1 MMKIHRIISA
11 ALLSCMMGACSNSG
25 GDSGVLSH
33 SVYICK
39 PVSTDGASAL
49 TFPGVVKENENVSL
63 GFKTAGQIKGI
74 FVKEGDHVRTGQL
87 LAELDA
93 EDYKLG
99 VEALQIQYDQVSLEV
114 NRARKLFENK
124 SMSQNDYDKA
134 VAGLKQLGVQL
145 QANKNKL
152 AYTRLYA
159 PTSGIVE
166 SVGYSAAEIVDAGTP
181 VFTLMTAGGMEVTCD
196 IPASAYGERERFSGF
211 SCRSPYL
218 GDEPVPLRLI
228 GIIPKAN
235 SSQLYRMNL
244 AFASNQAKSV
254 TAGMNVE
261 VTIEMADNG
270 DSGLLIPSSALFTK
284 NDKEYVWVMKNDST
298 VSAQP
303 VVTEGRL
310 RGGMVKVTAGLSS
323 TDNVVRAGVTM
334 LTAGEKVRVIGKPSK
349 TNVGGLL

>member
-1 MMKIHRIISA
+1 M
-11 ALLSCMMGACSNSG
+11 
-25 GDSGVLSH
+25 SH
-33 SVYICK
+33 SVYVCNPE
-39 PVSTDGASAL
+39 PVGGAASL

-63 GFKTAGQIKGI
+63 GFKTAGQIKRI
-74 FVKEGDHVRTGQL
+74 YVKEGDHVRPGQL
-87 LAELDA
+87 LAELDS

-99 VEALQIQYDQVSLEV
+99 VDALQIQYDQISQEV
-114 NRARKLFENK
+114 DRARKLFENK

-152 AYTRLYA
+152 SYTRLYA

-166 SVGYSAAEIVDAGTP
+166 SVGYSAAEMVDAGTP
-181 VFTLMTAGGMEVTCD
+181 VFTLMTTGVMEVTCD
-196 IPASAYGERERFSGF
+196 IPASAYGERDRFAGF
-211 SCRSPYL
+211 TCRSAYL
-218 GDEPVPLRLI
+218 GDDSVALKLI
-228 GIIPKAN
+228 SIVPKAN

-244 AFASNQAKSV
+244 AFAGNQTRTV

-261 VTIEMADNG
+261 VIIRMSDNG
-270 DSGLLIPSSALFTK
+270 DSGLLIPSSAIFCE
-284 NDKEYVWVMKNDST
+284 DGKEYVWIMANDST

-310 RGGMVKVTAGLSS
+310 RGGMVKVAEGLSS
-323 TDNVVRAGVTM
+323 TDNVVRAGVSM
-334 LTAGEKVRVIGKPSK
+334 LTAGEKVRVIEKPSK